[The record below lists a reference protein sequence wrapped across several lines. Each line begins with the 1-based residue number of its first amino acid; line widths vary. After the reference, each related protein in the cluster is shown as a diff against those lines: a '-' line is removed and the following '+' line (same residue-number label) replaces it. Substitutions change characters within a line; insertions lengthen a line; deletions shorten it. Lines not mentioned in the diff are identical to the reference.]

1 MNQSVGLSG
10 KKAALGGWP
19 LPGANARHYKSAP
32 RYTFPSAHMRI
43 NWGFARIPYVKSIK
57 SYKERAQEKKKIAP
71 QRRGRRF
78 RFGKKRRG
86 PGGLQAGAAVKG
98 AAARGALGRAFQ
110 GPRRGIAPDGHILND
125 LLLQRKQAR
134 HIPVEFQH
142 IFRTCSE

>member
-10 KKAALGGWP
+10 KKAAFGGWP

-32 RYTFPSAHMRI
+32 RYTFPSAHLRI
-43 NWGFARIPYVKSIK
+43 NCGFARIPYVK

-71 QRRGRRF
+71 PKEGEKVPVW
-78 RFGKKRRG
+78 GKKRRG

-110 GPRRGIAPDGHILND
+110 GPRRGIAPAGHILND

-134 HIPVEFQH
+134 HIPVEFQY